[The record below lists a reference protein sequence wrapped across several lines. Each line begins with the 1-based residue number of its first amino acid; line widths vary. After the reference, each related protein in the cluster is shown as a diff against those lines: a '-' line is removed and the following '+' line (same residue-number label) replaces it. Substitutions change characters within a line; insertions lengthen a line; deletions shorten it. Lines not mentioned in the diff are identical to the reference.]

1 LTAEVSGVYRACM
14 RGHFAAVVVLTAG
27 PVAAT
32 AQETA
37 KPPHASLLR
46 VAAHAAGGA
55 LVGAWGGYMTSQV
68 TWSDW
73 QNREGRGAQRIRFSV
88 TGAALGLIAGVIIGR
103 SGGGDAAPE
112 RRHVALADDT
122 RPITAEEI
130 RYFPGRTVAELL
142 RALRPQW
149 LRRRG
154 PSTFRPDADPLTPP
168 GIRVYLEGGLLGG
181 LEVLDQVPIETITGA
196 AFLDAARA
204 TMRWGAGHP
213 DGAILLTTDAP

>member
-1 LTAEVSGVYRACM
+1 M
-14 RGHFAAVVVLTAG
+14 RRCFFVVLLL
-27 PVAAT
+27 AALT
-32 AQETA
+32 EPASAQDV
-37 KPPHASLLR
+37 PRPLHASVLR
-46 VAAHAAGGA
+46 IAAHAAGGA

-73 QNREGRGAQRIRFSV
+73 QDREGRGAQRIRFSV

-103 SGGGDAAPE
+103 SGGMDPAPE

-130 RYFPGRTVAELL
+130 RSFPGRTVTELL

-181 LEVLDQVPIETITGA
+181 LEVLDQVPIEAITGA
-196 AFLDAARA
+196 VFLDAARA
-204 TMRWGAGHP
+204 TMRWGAGHA